1 MQQMTLSFTE
11 EKIIAQQENW
21 SEGSYLDRLIRCLNG
36 DLNFQDNSTDFH
48 SAHKIHSFPAKFPP
62 QLPRKFIL
70 ALTQPRDI
78 VLDTMAG
85 SGTSLFEAYLLDR
98 QAIGVDI
105 DPLAILLSKVKER
118 NYNVTSLHTVARQIL
133 TNAVKAISSSSDAV
147 FNSRSIIFD
156 IKTCDFLDYWF
167 SKDVQIELLALL
179 NEINKIEDHVTR
191 DFFKLVFSSV
201 IITKTGGVSL
211 AIDLAHTRPHRARTI
226 FSKDGQLVLGED
238 KGPQNKKHLTKK
250 LRSPLD
256 EFKKKYESNIKGVLD
271 YSPNNAFPVL
281 SYGNAH
287 ALPIESNSV
296 DLIVTSPPYAS
307 NAIDYM
313 RAHKFSLVWFG
324 YPIDALTQKRK
335 TYIGSEGA
343 YNGNSVELPKSV
355 EHVVARVNKKSKTKS
370 ISLHRYYCEMSLALN
385 EMYRV
390 LKPGKASVVVV
401 GNSTLAGEDAKVE
414 ECLIAIGKKSG
425 FEIPKVGIRQ
435 LDRNRRM
442 LPAGTNRDTSSQI
455 QQRMHEE
462 YVIGFYKPE

>member
-1 MQQMTLSFTE
+1 MQQMTLNFTE
-11 EKIIAQQENW
+11 EKKLSLQQNW
-21 SEGSYLDRLIRCLNG
+21 GEGSYLDRLNRCLEG

-48 SAHKIHSFPAKFPP
+48 LAHKIHSFPAKFPP

-70 ALTQPRDI
+70 ALTQPGDI
-78 VLDTMAG
+78 VLDTMVG
-85 SGTSLFEAYLLDR
+85 SGTSLFEAYLLGR
-98 QAIGVDI
+98 KAIGVDI

-118 NYNVTSLHTVARQIL
+118 NYSVASLHTIAGQIL
-133 TNAVKAISSSSDAV
+133 TNALNAISSSPEMV
-147 FNSRSIIFD
+147 FSSRSKIFD

-167 SKDVQIELLALL
+167 SKDVQVELLALL
-179 NEINKIEDHVTR
+179 SEINKIEDHSIS

-226 FSKDGQLVLGED
+226 FSKDGQLILGED
-238 KGPQNKKHLTKK
+238 NDSENKKHLTKK
-250 LRSPLD
+250 LRSPLA
-256 EFKKKYESNIKGVLD
+256 EFKKKYESNIKGVLN
-271 YSPNNAFPVL
+271 YSPNNAFPIL
-281 SYGNAH
+281 SYGNAQ
-287 ALPIESNSV
+287 ALPIETNSV

-324 YPIDALTQKRK
+324 YPIGELTQKRK
-335 TYIGSEGA
+335 TYIGSEGT
-343 YNGNSVELPKSV
+343 YNGSSVELPDNV
-355 EHVVARVNKKSKTKS
+355 ERVVARVNKKSKTKS
-370 ISLHRYYCEMSLALN
+370 VSLHRYYSEMSLALD

-425 FEIPKVGIRQ
+425 FEVPKVGIRQ

-442 LPAGTNRDTSSQI
+442 LPAGTNRDATSQI

>member
-1 MQQMTLSFTE
+1 MQQMILNFTE
-11 EKIIAQQENW
+11 EKKLSLQENW
-21 SEGSYLDRLIRCLNG
+21 GEGSYLDRLNRCLVG

-48 SAHKIHSFPAKFPP
+48 PAHKIHSFPAKFPP

-70 ALTQPRDI
+70 ALTQPGDI
-78 VLDTMAG
+78 VLDTMVG
-85 SGTSLFEAYLLDR
+85 SGTSLFEAYLLGR
-98 QAIGVDI
+98 KAIGVDI

-118 NYNVTSLHTVARQIL
+118 NYSVTSLHTIAGQIL
-133 TNAVKAISSSSDAV
+133 TNALNAISSSPEMV
-147 FNSRSIIFD
+147 FSSRSKIFD

-167 SKDVQIELLALL
+167 SKDVQVELLALL
-179 NEINKIEDHVTR
+179 SEINKIEDHSIS

-226 FSKDGQLVLGED
+226 FSKDGQLILGED
-238 KGPQNKKHLTKK
+238 NDSENKKHLTKK
-250 LRSPLD
+250 LRSPLA
-256 EFKKKYESNIKGVLD
+256 EFKKKYESNIKGVLN
-271 YSPNNAFPVL
+271 YSPNNAFPIL
-281 SYGNAH
+281 SYGNAQ
-287 ALPIESNSV
+287 ALPIETNSV

-324 YPIDALTQKRK
+324 YPIGELTQKRK
-335 TYIGSEGA
+335 TYIGSEGT
-343 YNGNSVELPKSV
+343 YNGCSVELPDNV
-355 EHVVARVNKKSKTKS
+355 EHVIARVNKKSKTKS
-370 ISLHRYYCEMSLALN
+370 VSLHRYYSEMSLALD

-442 LPAGTNRDTSSQI
+442 LPAGTNRDATSQI